1 MFTGSSPRFLSL
13 RKEQATPFPP
23 HPRPNAGSPRSREE
37 GRSPDG
43 RRADCYLEMYVY
55 VLEGERVSF
64 WALGGTFKK
73 SQIKIV
79 SS

>member
-1 MFTGSSPRFLSL
+1 MNPDS
-13 RKEQATPFPP
+13 EITPGALTW
-23 HPRPNAGSPRSREE
+23 N
-37 GRSPDG
+37 GRS
-43 RRADCYLEMYVY
+43 ADCYLEMYVY
-55 VLEGERVSF
+55 VLEGERVSL

>member
-1 MFTGSSPRFLSL
+1 MEASNTDGPPGPCHPEKQPNHAPPPQVNPDS
-13 RKEQATPFPP
+13 EITPGALTW
-23 HPRPNAGSPRSREE
+23 N
-37 GRSPDG
+37 GRS
-43 RRADCYLEMYVY
+43 ADCYLEMYVY
-55 VLEGERVSF
+55 VLEGERVSL